1 VAENESQ
8 RQEPILQVASDTK
21 ETEQEDLVRRNK
33 RKRPKWLP
41 LLIVLTVILG
51 TTISILLIEFGAR
64 WPNGLFT
71 QTEPFPRFT
80 PNDTVP
86 TVSLPSAQLGGN
98 ATLSIAAASEEQL
111 SLQEI
116 YQKAIGSVVSIVG
129 DQSTGTGIIFDSR
142 GYILTNYHVV
152 EGNTT
157 IEVRLQDGRHYEA
170 ALVGEDEKSDLAVL
184 KVEGTGFQAAEFG
197 DSDALQVGDV
207 AVAIGDPLGVTLH
220 GTMTDGIISAINRN
234 VTVDGRVMTLIQT
247 NAALNAGNSG
257 GPLLNSAG
265 QVVGINNMKMISL
278 YSSVEGL
285 GFAIPMNIAKPLVDE
300 IIQNGSVQYTA
311 IGIHV
316 RGVTQTEAEE
326 ADGALLV
333 VAVDTHSDAYRQGLR
348 AGDRILAVNGEK
360 METID
365 ALEAA
370 KTGLKVGDTLEV
382 TVLSPNGAK
391 RTVRIAL
398 VDEATLEE
406 TE

>member
-1 VAENESQ
+1 MAENESQ

-152 EGNTT
+152 EG
-157 IEVRLQDGRHYEA
+157 
-170 ALVGEDEKSDLAVL
+170 
-184 KVEGTGFQAAEFG
+184 
-197 DSDALQVGDV
+197 
-207 AVAIGDPLGVTLH
+207 
-220 GTMTDGIISAINRN
+220 
-234 VTVDGRVMTLIQT
+234 
-247 NAALNAGNSG
+247 
-257 GPLLNSAG
+257 
-265 QVVGINNMKMISL
+265 
-278 YSSVEGL
+278 
-285 GFAIPMNIAKPLVDE
+285 
-300 IIQNGSVQYTA
+300 
-311 IGIHV
+311 
-316 RGVTQTEAEE
+316 
-326 ADGALLV
+326 
-333 VAVDTHSDAYRQGLR
+333 
-348 AGDRILAVNGEK
+348 
-360 METID
+360 
-365 ALEAA
+365 
-370 KTGLKVGDTLEV
+370 
-382 TVLSPNGAK
+382 
-391 RTVRIAL
+391 
-398 VDEATLEE
+398 
-406 TE
+406 